1 MRYRFLLLDV
11 FTQRPF
17 GGNQLAVFPEAS
29 GLSAGQMQ
37 LIAREFNFSE
47 CVFVF
52 PPQVEGR
59 ACRLRIFT
67 PGSELP
73 FAGHPTVGAAYAL
86 ASAGYLRLEGE
97 ETRAVFEE
105 GVGPLEIVFHA
116 KAGALS
122 LVEFYAARLPEFGPP
137 PANALLARMLSLAE
151 NDLLSGADF
160 PEAVSC
166 GVPFLFVP
174 LRSLEAVR
182 RARLDRAIWQEHLA
196 SSPANQVYLFSYQT
210 ETPAAHIHARMF
222 APAMGIV
229 EDPATGAAATALGG
243 YLGKRSPVSDGKVGW
258 VIEQGFEIGR
268 PSLLHMQ
275 VEKRGGEIASV
286 RVGGSSVVV
295 GEGWLHLPEDS
306 G

>member
-1 MRYRFLLLDV
+1 MRTRFLLLDV

-17 GGNQLAVFPEAS
+17 GGNQLAVFPQAA
-29 GLSAGQMQ
+29 GLSAPHMQ
-37 LIAREFNFSE
+37 RITREFNFSE

-67 PGSELP
+67 PARELP

-86 ASAGYLRLEGE
+86 ASAGYLPLEGE

-105 GVGPLEIVFHA
+105 GVGPLEIVFHTQ
-116 KAGALS
+116 AGALS
-122 LVEFYAARLPEFGPP
+122 LVEFYAAKLPEFGPP
-137 PANALLARMLSLAE
+137 PPASALLAQVLSLAE
-151 NDLLSGADF
+151 DDLLSGADF

-166 GVPFLFVP
+166 GVPFVFVP
-174 LRSLEAVR
+174 LRSLDAVR
-182 RARLDRAIWQEHLA
+182 RARLDRDAWQAHLA

-210 ETPAAHIHARMF
+210 ETDSAQVHARMF
-222 APAMGIV
+222 APEMGIL

-243 YLGKRSPVSDGKVGW
+243 YLGKRSPLADGKLQW

-268 PSLLHMQ
+268 PSRLHLQ
-275 VEKRGGEIASV
+275 VEKRGGEITSV

-295 GEGWLHLPEDS
+295 GEGWLDLPEE
-306 G
+306 